1 MEMKLSRSQKAVIEM
16 AGIEMAAGRNRS
28 GGLRVEG
35 VTIRTEVPMI
45 DMKSAAAKAETEA
58 AADDLAAQVANL
70 RADLSRLT
78 ESVAALGSGAKTYA
92 TEEANMMLEKTR
104 EKVRE
109 EPLFMLAATAGVAYI
124 LGLMARRRAFFTDFA
139 VSGTVSRKFRARNC
153 VC

>member
-1 MEMKLSRSQKAVIEM
+1 
-16 AGIEMAAGRNRS
+16 
-28 GGLRVEG
+28 
-35 VTIRTEVPMI
+35 MI

-92 TEEANMMLEKTR
+92 TEEANMILEKTR

-124 LGLMARRRAFFTDFA
+124 LGLMARR
-139 VSGTVSRKFRARNC
+139 
-153 VC
+153 